1 MANVYYNLIN
11 NNLRV
16 IGQVPSV
23 WCDQV
28 IALYAADVVRGRI
41 TEEKFEAIT
50 GVKYADYVA
59 NER

>member
-23 WCDQV
+23 WRDQV
-28 IALYAADVVRGRI
+28 IALYAADVARGRI
-41 TEEKFEAIT
+41 NEEKFEAIT
-50 GVKYADYVA
+50 GINYSEYTA
-59 NER
+59 